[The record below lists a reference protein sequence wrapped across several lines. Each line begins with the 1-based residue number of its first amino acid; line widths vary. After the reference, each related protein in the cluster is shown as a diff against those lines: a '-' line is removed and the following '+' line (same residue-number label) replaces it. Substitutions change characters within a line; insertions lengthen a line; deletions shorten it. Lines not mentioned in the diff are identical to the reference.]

1 MELTKEDYMHDY
13 LKVQRSIHLSKE
25 LASQLNLISKFKVKN
40 YSSCKILYN
49 SLLSP
54 FLLTDNEINDI
65 IKTAKLILKEEYD
78 LEILSENPL
87 EIE

>member
-1 MELTKEDYMHDY
+1 MELTTEDYMHDH
-13 LKVQRSIHLSKE
+13 LKTQRSIHLSKE
-25 LASQLNLISKFKVKN
+25 LASQLSLISKFKIKN

-54 FLLTDNEINDI
+54 FALTDNEINDI
-65 IKTAKLILKEEYD
+65 IKTAKLILKEKYG

-87 EIE
+87 VIE